1 MDFINFSLDLAAA
14 CSVAGIY
21 LAALYIPRTKTRRA
35 LVSSIL
41 MPVMS
46 AMLAGIA
53 SYYVVHIFR

>member
-35 LVSSIL
+35 LVSAIL
-41 MPVMS
+41 TPMMS
-46 AMLAGIA
+46 AILAGIA
-53 SYYVVHIFR
+53 SYYAVHIFR